1 MSGYFF
7 LIENDLF
14 CIAKITQL
22 GQAPTSQARP
32 RDTDLSPSNLA
43 GTTLSFVEHTLT
55 KFGGDPCPCEA
66 SNCGSGEVL
75 YANRTLFPPLL
86 NSTREARQSLVRVSI
101 PQRDN
106 LFCVLFFGT
115 IWPHFRSEKK
125 SCRNGSGSHVPGK
138 TSRHKPPTAVT
149 LGWQRRLLA

>member
-55 KFGGDPCPCEA
+55 KFGGDPCPVRRVIA
-66 SNCGSGEVL
+66 AAVKSYMRN
-75 YANRTLFPPLL
+75 
-86 NSTREARQSLVRVSI
+86 AR
-101 PQRDN
+101 
-106 LFCVLFFGT
+106 F
-115 IWPHFRSEKK
+115 
-125 SCRNGSGSHVPGK
+125 
-138 TSRHKPPTAVT
+138 SR
-149 LGWQRRLLA
+149 LC